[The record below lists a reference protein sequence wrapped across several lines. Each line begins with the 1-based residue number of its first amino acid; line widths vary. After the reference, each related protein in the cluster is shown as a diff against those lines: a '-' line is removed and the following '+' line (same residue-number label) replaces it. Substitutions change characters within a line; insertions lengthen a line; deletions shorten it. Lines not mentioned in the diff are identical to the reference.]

1 MRTREA
7 AARAAQDQKFNTP
20 GMCQMTTRGWLD
32 APSVGD
38 VDRDGDADA
47 VDGYKSEPE
56 KYRHDGDR
64 LAPLGTPLSWSGG
77 SNGHG
82 HRALSLGFPK
92 GATECLVRSTDANG
106 LGVVGTRTL
115 SWFENEWGVHYVG
128 WTESM
133 SGILIPKAPRPETR
147 ITLARDLLRAARDL
161 DLANQNSNHRRAHR
175 ISKGLKELPWR

>member
-7 AARAAQDQKFNTP
+7 AARAALDQHFNAP

-38 VDRDGDADA
+38 IDKDGDSDA
-47 VDGYKSEPE
+47 MDGYKSEPL

-64 LAPLGTPLSWSGG
+64 AAPLGTPCTWRGG

-82 HRALSLGFPK
+82 HRALSLGVPK
-92 GATECLVRSTDANG
+92 GAAESLIRSTDAG
-106 LGVVGTRTL
+106 GSGVVWTRTL
-115 SWFENEWGVHYVG
+115 SWFEQEWGVEYIG

-133 SGILIPKAPRPETR
+133 SGILIPRAPKPETR
-147 ITLARDLLRAARDL
+147 VTIARDMLRAARQQAKD
-161 DLANQNSNHRRAHR
+161 DGNKRRAAR
-175 ISKGLKELPWR
+175 ISKGLDALPWR

>member
-7 AARAAQDQKFNTP
+7 AVRAAQDQTRNTV
-20 GMCQMTTRGWLD
+20 GMCQLTTRTWLD

-47 VDGYKSEPE
+47 VDGYKSEPLR
-56 KYRHDGDR
+56 YRHDGDR
-64 LAPLGTPLSWSGG
+64 LAPAGTPLSWRGG

-82 HRALSLGFPK
+82 HRALSLGVPK
-92 GATECLVRSTDANG
+92 GASECLVRSTDAG
-106 LGVVGTRTL
+106 GPGFVGTRWL
-115 SWFENEWGVHYVG
+115 SWFESEWNMNYIG

-147 ITLARDLLRAARDL
+147 VTMARDLLRAARDWAKEEGNQRRVNRINNG
-161 DLANQNSNHRRAHR
+161 LA
-175 ISKGLKELPWR
+175 ELPWR